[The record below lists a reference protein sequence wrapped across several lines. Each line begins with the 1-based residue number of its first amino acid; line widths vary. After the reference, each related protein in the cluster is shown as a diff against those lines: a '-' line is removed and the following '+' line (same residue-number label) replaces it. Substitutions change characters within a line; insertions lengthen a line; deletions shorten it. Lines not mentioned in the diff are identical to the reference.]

1 MRSYR
6 TVLAVGFAV
15 ASLASGAMPSYAD
28 NKEVGP
34 GDAGRVVV
42 KSDEWEKN
50 KEFAFGPA
58 GQPVLR
64 PVGPRL
70 GDPGSDGVSSRWLCE
85 SPYAQCMFDFK
96 PVGAQED
103 IVLEIGRVRRAL
115 VESRNEALLIRKKI
129 EDNLREIQIL
139 VKLGEVVE
147 AKFLVEK
154 DRLLTIQWNKV
165 AEIATA
171 LLDELKQLISRVEG
185 IAGHDTLRQ
194 RTCLDSYRL
203 CRKAVEASMR
213 LGGLGGPRPPAQ

>member
-1 MRSYR
+1 
-6 TVLAVGFAV
+6 
-15 ASLASGAMPSYAD
+15 
-28 NKEVGP
+28 
-34 GDAGRVVV
+34 
-42 KSDEWEKN
+42 
-50 KEFAFGPA
+50 
-58 GQPVLR
+58 
-64 PVGPRL
+64 
-70 GDPGSDGVSSRWLCE
+70 
-85 SPYAQCMFDFK
+85 MFDFK

-139 VKLGEVVE
+139 VKLGELVE

-171 LLDELKQLISRVEG
+171 LLEELKQLISRVEG